1 MSGEMSFPVERM
13 REIAQRILSSTDDLL
28 GQTQSQMQQVFDA
41 TSGAPSVIRAILD
54 EVLSDVFR
62 DVTTLLEQ
70 RRQLGQNLMQ
80 AAEMAE
86 QTEQDVMQSFEQ
98 Q

>member
-13 REIAQRILSSTDDLL
+13 REIAQRILSSTDELL
-28 GQTQSQMQQVFDA
+28 GQTQNQMQQVFDT

-70 RRQLGQNLMQ
+70 RSQLGQNLMQ

>member
-13 REIAQRILSSTDDLL
+13 REIAQRIISSTEDLQ
-28 GQTQSQMQQVFDA
+28 GQTQSQRQQLFDA
-41 TSGAPSVIRAILD
+41 TSGAPGIIRAILD
-54 EVLSDVFR
+54 EVLSDVLR
-62 DVTTLLEQ
+62 DVMTLLEQ
-70 RRQLGQNLMQ
+70 RSQLGQNLMQ

-86 QTEQDVMQSFEQ
+86 QTEQGVVQSFEQ